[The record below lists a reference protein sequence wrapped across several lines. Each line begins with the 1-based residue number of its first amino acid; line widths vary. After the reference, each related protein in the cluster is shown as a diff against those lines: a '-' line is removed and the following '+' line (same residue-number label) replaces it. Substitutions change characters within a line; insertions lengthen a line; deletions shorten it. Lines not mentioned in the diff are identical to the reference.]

1 MFDPYVIRFIKEF
14 LKECSNCELL
24 DTFVFDTN
32 CCLTCKK
39 YFFFFFFKTGLV
51 RNYNHFETTSNYC
64 LDCNKKFFSYHNIS

>member
-14 LKECSNCELL
+14 LKKCSNCDLL

-39 YFFFFFFKTGLV
+39 YFCSKCCKT
-51 RNYNHFETTSNYC
+51 C
-64 LDCNKKFFSYHNIS
+64 